1 METWSVSTGT
11 VDFVVGVDKKLWVG
25 SGLFKNFKSFFGT
38 QGAVFGSK
46 SFDYTD
52 WIALPD
58 DAAGYSFTL
67 VGWKPFLSE
76 EHMCSFDIPFNNLLG
91 KHAQTLQH

>member
-1 METWSVSTGT
+1 VSTGT

-25 SGLFKNFKSFFGT
+25 SGLFENFKSFFGT

-58 DAAGYSFTL
+58 DAAGCSFTL
-67 VGWKPFLSE
+67 VVWGGIGFTELSCKMFGARVRFLAE
-76 EHMCSFDIPFNNLLG
+76 FD
-91 KHAQTLQH
+91 